1 MVRLFSHYFPLST
14 LLIVVLDAAALLAAQ
29 MAGLMSVQGAGIP
42 NLMDFVPGAMA
53 IAFVMIAFSGTL
65 GIYGNASFD
74 DFWSSARR
82 LFLPLVIALPIL
94 QWIVWRGM
102 DGSISV
108 RAMAIA
114 LVVACVAR
122 LLVFRVGTASTSLID
137 RRIMIVGVGT
147 DAALVKETLE
157 QSRVPGLFLVG
168 FYSPDAEPK
177 AVATLPANK
186 ILLPTTSILDT
197 ARQLNVTEIVLAVRE
212 RRGSVVPLN
221 ELLTCK
227 LNGIK
232 VTDLSGFFETYKSKV
247 KIDLLRESWFIFGD
261 GFRQNRW
268 RMFVKR
274 TFDILASGLLLFLSF
289 PVMLL
294 TAIAIKLESK
304 GPVIYRQQRVG
315 LGGKGFDVLKFRSMR
330 TDAEVDGKPQWAKPG
345 DSRVTRVGRFI
356 RLTRIDEL
364 PQLLTV
370 LKGEMSLVGPRPE
383 RPFFVDQI
391 TKQVPFYAAR
401 HSVKPGVTGWAQVRH
416 HYGSSIDDASDK
428 LEYDLFYVKNHTLF
442 FDILVL
448 FYSVKVVLTAQG
460 SR

>member
-14 LLIVVLDAAALLAAQ
+14 LLLVAFDAVLLVVAQLAGVFA
-29 MAGLMSVQGAGIP
+29 MHNGTAF
-42 NLMDFVPGAMA
+42 NLADFVPGAVAVM
-53 IAFVMIAFSGTL
+53 FVMIAFSGTL
-65 GIYGNASFD
+65 GLYGEPSSD
-74 DFWSSARR
+74 DFWISSRR
-82 LFLPLVIALPIL
+82 IAVPLLVALPVL
-94 QWIVWRGM
+94 QWVVLRGP
-102 DGSISV
+102 DGTV
-108 RAMAIA
+108 PVKAMGVA
-114 LVVACVAR
+114 LAVAFVAR
-122 LLVFRVGTASTSLID
+122 LAVFRFGSASSALVT
-137 RRIMIVGVGT
+137 RRILIVGVGA

-157 QSRVPGLFLVG
+157 SSRVPGLFLVG
-168 FYSPDAEPK
+168 FYSPDSEPK
-177 AVATLPANK
+177 AVANLPANK
-186 ILLPTTSILDT
+186 ILLPTTSIIDT

-212 RRGSVVPLN
+212 RRGGSVPLN
-221 ELLTCK
+221 ELLSCK

-268 RMFVKR
+268 RMMVKR
-274 TFDILASGLLLFLSF
+274 TFDILASGALLLLSM
-289 PVMLL
+289 PVMLIA
-294 TAIAIKLESK
+294 AIAIKLESA
-304 GPVIYRQQRVG
+304 GAIIYRQQRVG
-315 LGGKGFDVLKFRSMR
+315 LGGKSFDVLKFRSMCVN
-330 TDAEVDGKPQWAKPG
+330 AEVDGKPQWAKPG
-345 DSRVTRVGRFI
+345 DSRVTKVGRFM

-364 PQLLTV
+364 PQLFTV

-416 HYGSSIDDASDK
+416 HYGASVDDAADK